1 MKRTSTGLTADIL
14 ADPFHEQDPPRR
26 RTRMHVLGGEF
37 EFESDS
43 DELHELVTW
52 AYGRL
57 PRHEL
62 SGPAPRFRIRLA
74 VAPAA
79 PHRATR
85 THRLSSAPDLHTLS
99 GAGYLCG
106 TSAAG
111 TFAVLST
118 ALNSALVV
126 VARSMLRFRYH
137 LRYELLE
144 FVVFTLAQ
152 RAQGLVPLHAACI
165 GRSGR
170 GVLVVGTSGAGK
182 STTALHWLL
191 RGHEFV
197 AEDSMF
203 VEPGS
208 LLATGV
214 ANFLHIRRESLRFV
228 APAIGASLRRSPRI
242 RRRSGVEKLEIDV
255 RRPEFH
261 LAPRALEIAAVVF
274 LSARHASGRRLL
286 QRVARSELVAR
297 LRASQPYAAHQP
309 GWKRFTQQIRSVP
322 AFELQRGRHPD
333 EGIETLERLLAH
345 VR

>member
-14 ADPFHEQDPPRR
+14 ADPFHEQDAAPRR
-26 RTRMHVLGGEF
+26 ARVHVLGAEF

-52 AYGRL
+52 AYDKL

-62 SGPAPRFRIRLA
+62 SGTAPRFRIRLA
-74 VAPAA
+74 VAPA
-79 PHRATR
+79 RATR
-85 THRLSSAPDLHTLS
+85 ARGRRSAPDIHTLS

-106 TSAAG
+106 TNAAG
-111 TFAVLST
+111 TFAVLS
-118 ALNSALVV
+118 AEQRSALLVV
-126 VARSMLRFRYH
+126 TRSMLPFRYH

-152 RAQGLVPLHAACI
+152 RVQGLVPLHAACI
-165 GRSGR
+165 GRDGR
-170 GVLVVGTSGAGK
+170 GVLVVGASGAGK

-197 AEDSMF
+197 AEDSLF
-203 VEPGS
+203 VEPVS

-214 ANFLHIRRESLRFV
+214 PNFLHIRRESLRFV
-228 APAIGASLRRSPRI
+228 APAIAAWLRRSPRI

-274 LSARHASGRRLL
+274 VSARHASGSRLL
-286 QRVARSELVAR
+286 QRIGRTELVAR

-309 GWKRFTQQIRSVP
+309 GWKRFAQQIRPVP
-322 AFELQRGRHPD
+322 AFELHRGRHPD
-333 EGIETLERLLAH
+333 QGIETLERLLAH
-345 VR
+345 AR

>member
-1 MKRTSTGLTADIL
+1 MKRTSTSLTADIP
-14 ADPFHEQDPPRR
+14 ADPFGEQARPPR

-43 DELHELVTW
+43 DELHELVSW
-52 AYGRL
+52 AYDRL

-62 SGPAPRFRIRLA
+62 SGPAPQFRIRLA
-74 VAPAA
+74 VAAPAPARA
-79 PHRATR
+79 PRDHK
-85 THRLSSAPDLHTLS
+85 LSAPRIHTLA
-99 GAGYLCG
+99 GADYLCG
-106 TSAAG
+106 TSAAS

-118 ALNSALVV
+118 AQRSALVV

-152 RAQGLVPLHAACI
+152 RVQGLVPLHAACI
-165 GRSGR
+165 GSAGR
-170 GVLVVGTSGAGK
+170 GVLVVGDSGAGK

-197 AEDSMF
+197 AEDSLF

-214 ANFLHIRRESLRFV
+214 ANFLHVRRESLRFV
-228 APAIGASLRRSPRI
+228 APAVVTWLRRSPRI
-242 RRRSGVEKLEIDV
+242 RRRSGVEKLEIDA

-274 LSARHASGRRLL
+274 LSARHATRGRLL
-286 QRVARSELVAR
+286 HRVGRTELRAR

-309 GWKRFTQQIRSVP
+309 GWERFSQQIRAVP
-322 AFELQRGRHPD
+322 AFELQRGQHPD
-333 EGIETLERLLAH
+333 RGIEALEGLLTH

>member
-1 MKRTSTGLTADIL
+1 VNRTNRDFPVDIL
-14 ADPFHEQDPPRR
+14 ADPFHEQHRASRR
-26 RTRMHVLGGEF
+26 MRVHVLGSRF

-43 DELHELVTW
+43 EELHELVTW
-52 AYGRL
+52 AYDRL

-62 SGPAPRFRIRLA
+62 SGPAPRLRIRLA
-74 VAPAA
+74 LGPAA
-79 PHRATR
+79 PAGVRGQASR
-85 THRLSSAPDLHTLS
+85 IYALS
-99 GAGYLCG
+99 GANYLCG
-106 TSAAG
+106 AGAAA

-118 ALNSALVV
+118 TLRSALVV

-152 RAQGLVPLHAACI
+152 RVRGLIPLHAACI
-165 GRSGR
+165 GSAGR
-170 GVLVVGTSGAGK
+170 GVLVVGASGAGK

-197 AEDSMF
+197 AEDSLF

-214 ANFLHIRRESLRFV
+214 ANFLHVRRESLRFV
-228 APAIGASLRRSPRI
+228 APAAVAWLRRSPRI
-242 RRRSGVEKLEIDV
+242 RRRSGVQKLEIDV

-261 LAPRALEIAAVVF
+261 LAPRALEIVAVVF
-274 LSARHASGRRLL
+274 LSARHAPGSRLL
-286 QRVARSELVAR
+286 QRVARTELLAR
-297 LRASQPYAAHQP
+297 MRASQPYAANQP
-309 GWKRFTQQIRSVP
+309 GWKRFARSIVAVP
-322 AFELQRGRHPD
+322 AFELQRGQHPD
-333 EGIETLERLLAH
+333 EGIDTLERLLAH